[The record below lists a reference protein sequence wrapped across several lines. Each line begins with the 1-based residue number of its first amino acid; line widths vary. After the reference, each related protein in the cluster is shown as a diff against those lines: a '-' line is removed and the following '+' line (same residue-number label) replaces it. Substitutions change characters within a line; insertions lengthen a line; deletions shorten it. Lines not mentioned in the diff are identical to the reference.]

1 MKKNTIVAI
10 ITGAVILAGGI
21 GGLAWKEYNR
31 FEPKQE
37 TVTVELG
44 DKFKTD
50 PAAYIDAG
58 EKALSETKLDA
69 SGLDMEKT
77 GIYTLTAS
85 WKDKKINIKVKVAD
99 TTAPT
104 VKLKE
109 TEFQTTIGTA
119 IPAGDIIEKME
130 DKAGIKEVSFDQ
142 GTEKTGTDSKDLL
155 DQVSLRCEEVGT
167 QTIQV
172 IVTDNN
178 GNETKKKIKV
188 KVIEDYLAHVSG
200 IQDITITE
208 GETPDWMEG
217 ITADEKVLE
226 VTADASAV
234 DVGTPGEYTLTY
246 IIKGDDNETMVEQEV
261 KVTVKKKV
269 VQQKQ
274 ASTNNGNSTG
284 SSGGESASA
293 SSSESASGGSSNNGE
308 SSTNDTWSVPITKTG
323 EGIAEDTGIHWE
335 SYEEIYIDSEGNPVN
350 P

>member
-1 MKKNTIVAI
+1 MKKNTIIAI
-10 ITGAVILAGGI
+10 ITGAIILAGGM

-44 DKFKTD
+44 DKFQTD

-77 GIYTLTAS
+77 GTYTLTAS

-142 GTEKTGTDSKDLL
+142 GTEKTGTDRKDLL

-167 QTIQV
+167 WAVEV

-188 KVIEDYLAHVSG
+188 KVVEDYLAHVSG

-217 ITADEKVLE
+217 ITTDEKILE
-226 VTADASAV
+226 VTADASVV
-234 DVGTPGEYTLTY
+234 DVNTPGEYTLTY
-246 IIKGDDNETMVEQEV
+246 IIKGDDNETTIKQEV

-269 VQQKQ
+269 VQQVQ
-274 ASTNNGNSTG
+274 ASTSNSNSSTG
-284 SSGGESASA
+284 SSSDGSASA
-293 SSSESASGGSSNNGE
+293 GSSEGTSSGSSSNEENN
-308 SSTNDTWSVPITKTG
+308 TNETWSVPETDITYTG
-323 EGIAEDTGIHWE
+323 GGKCEETGINC
-335 SYEEIYIDSEGNPVN
+335 EEFTFTVPE
-350 P
+350 